1 MPTGTKLIPIY
12 TSHGDVGAYLIY
24 PYLFNTSGE
33 WIGWVTPDRLI
44 FSVHGHYVGT
54 LTMDPRI
61 LRRREREHTLPRRT
75 PPTAPEPIRP
85 PVRLPL
91 PPTMAEVPVNMI
103 DILEESPELLPPVGF
118 GDLVE
123 DMN

>member
-1 MPTGTKLIPIY
+1 MATGTKLIPIY

-24 PYLFNTSGE
+24 PYLYNPVGE
-33 WIGWVTPDRLI
+33 WIGWVTPDRLV

-54 LTMDPRI
+54 LTLDPRI
-61 LRRREREHTLPRRT
+61 LRRRERENTLPRR
-75 PPTAPEPIRP
+75 PPPPAQDTIRP
-85 PVRLPL
+85 PIRLPL

-103 DILEESPELLPPVGF
+103 DVLEEAPELLPPVGF

>member
-12 TSHGDVGAYLIY
+12 TSHGDVGAFLIY
-24 PYLFNTSGE
+24 PYLYNTSGE
-33 WIGWVTPDRLI
+33 WIGWVTPEREV
-44 FSVHGHYVGT
+44 FSVLGYYVGV

-61 LRRREREHTLPRRT
+61 LRSRVREDVLPRRE
-75 PPTAPEPIRP
+75 PPPEPPSIRP
-85 PVRLPL
+85 PARLPL

-103 DILEESPELLPPVGF
+103 DVLEEAPDLLPPIGY
-118 GDLVE
+118 GDLLD

>member
-12 TSHGDVGAYLIY
+12 TSRGDVGAYLIY
-24 PYLFNTSGE
+24 PYLYNPAGE
-33 WIGWVTPDRLI
+33 WIGWVTPDRLV

-61 LRRREREHTLPRRT
+61 LRRRERENTLPRRI
-75 PPTAPEPIRP
+75 PPPDQATIRLPI
-85 PVRLPL
+85 RLPL
-91 PPTMAEVPVNMI
+91 PPTMPEVPINMI
-103 DILEESPELLPPVGF
+103 DILEEAPELLPPVGF